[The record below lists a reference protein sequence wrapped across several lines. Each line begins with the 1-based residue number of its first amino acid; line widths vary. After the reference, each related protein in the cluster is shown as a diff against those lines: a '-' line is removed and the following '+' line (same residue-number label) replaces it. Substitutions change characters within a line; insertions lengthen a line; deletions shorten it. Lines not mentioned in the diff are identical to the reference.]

1 MKKNNFKIVKIDKS
15 KNLFNYEKKILINE
29 LILDLKLGYYDF
41 EKEKAQKVK
50 FSLEID
56 YQDKKPS
63 NDKDIKSIVN
73 YGTIVKFITKLIK
86 KKHYNFLE
94 TLAEAV
100 FDELFKDKRI
110 AKIMLKIEKLEI
122 LKQCSSVGIQITK
135 KEVMISSEIGK
146 EVIKK
151 ELPLIPKL
159 PGVYRML
166 NDKGDILYVG
176 KAKNLPNRLKSYVSE
191 KNHIIRTE
199 RMLSQTRKLEIT
211 TTSNES
217 EALLLEANLIKKYK
231 PKFNI
236 LLRDDKSFPFIFIGN
251 KDKWPQIKRHR
262 GKKTKKG
269 FYFGP
274 FASAGSANWTIKMIQ
289 KIFHLRVCDD
299 TVFKNRERPCILY
312 QIKRCSGPCVGY
324 IEKNE
329 YKKTVDD
336 AIEFVSGK
344 SRKIQ
349 KSLSDQMEKASD
361 NLDFEKAG
369 ILRDRIKS
377 LNIIQ
382 SSQRINEAN
391 LIEADVIAGYK
402 ESGKTCIQVF
412 FYRSK
417 QNWGNQAFFPKHDP
431 DEKLSD
437 ILNSFVSQFY
447 ENKSV
452 PSSIILSEE
461 IKEKILIEKTLSQ
474 KEEKQIDI
482 SIAKKGS
489 KLKVINQAIKNAKD
503 SLTRK
508 LYESQ
513 NNRELFDAVANKFNL
528 ETNIN
533 LIEVYDN
540 SHIQGTNSVGAL
552 IAYGDEGF
560 IKKRYRKFNIKI
572 QKNEQDDYGM
582 MREVL
587 NRRFKR
593 AIQEKDNYLTFPDLV
608 LIDGG
613 KGQYSVARETLNEL
627 GLHDL
632 PIVAIAKGKQR
643 NSGNETFFHNG
654 KEFKFIKNDPTLFF
668 LQRIRDESHRFAISA
683 HRAKRKK
690 GISKSLLD
698 QIEGIGSIRK
708 RALLNHFGSAR
719 AVESA
724 SLDEIKSV
732 EGVEAKVAK
741 KIYNFFHE

>member
-1 MKKNNFKIVKIDKS
+1 
-15 KNLFNYEKKILINE
+15 
-29 LILDLKLGYYDF
+29 
-41 EKEKAQKVK
+41 
-50 FSLEID
+50 
-56 YQDKKPS
+56 
-63 NDKDIKSIVN
+63 
-73 YGTIVKFITKLIK
+73 
-86 KKHYNFLE
+86 
-94 TLAEAV
+94 
-100 FDELFKDKRI
+100 
-110 AKIMLKIEKLEI
+110 
-122 LKQCSSVGIQITK
+122 
-135 KEVMISSEIGK
+135 MISSDIGK

-166 NDKGDILYVG
+166 NDKEEILYVG
-176 KAKNLPNRLKSYVSE
+176 KAKNLPNRLKSYVAE

-217 EALLLEANLIKKYK
+217 EALLLEANLIKKHK
-231 PKFNI
+231 PRFNI
-236 LLRDDKSFPFIFIGN
+236 LLRDDKSFPFIYIGN
-251 KDKWPQIKRHR
+251 KEKWSQIKRR
-262 GKKTKKG
+262 RSSDL
-269 FYFGP
+269 
-274 FASAGSANWTIKMIQ
+274 ASAGSANWTIKMIQ

-324 IEKNE
+324 IKEDD
-329 YKKTVDD
+329 YKQTVND

-349 KSLSDQMEKASD
+349 KNLSDQMEKASEE
-361 NLDFEKAG
+361 LDFEKAA

-382 SSQRINEAN
+382 SSQRVNEAN
-391 LIEADVIAGYK
+391 LVEADVIAGYK

-431 DEKLSD
+431 DENLNE
-437 ILNSFVSQFY
+437 IINSFVSQFY

-461 IKEKILIEKTLSQ
+461 IKEKNLIEKTLTQ
-474 KEEKQIDI
+474 KENKQITI
-482 SIAKKGS
+482 SVAKKGS

-503 SLTRK
+503 SLNRK

-513 NNRELFDAVANKFNL
+513 NNKDLFDSVAKKFNL
-528 ETNIN
+528 ETNIS

-552 IAYGDEGF
+552 ITYGEEGF
-560 IKKRYRKFNIKI
+560 IKKRYRKFNIKN
-572 QKNEQDDYGM
+572 KGNEQDDYGM

-587 NRRFKR
+587 NRRFKK
-593 AIQEKDNYLTFPDLV
+593 AVQEKDNYLTFPDLV
-608 LIDGG
+608 MVDGG

-627 GLHDL
+627 GLHDIPL
-632 PIVAIAKGKQR
+632 IAIAKGKLR

-654 KEFKFIKNDPTLFF
+654 KEYKFTRNDPTLFF

-732 EGVEAKVAK
+732 DGVEEKVAK

>member
-1 MKKNNFKIVKIDKS
+1 MGYKS
-15 KNLFNYEKKILINE
+15 
-29 LILDLKLGYYDF
+29 
-41 EKEKAQKVK
+41 Q
-50 FSLEID
+50 
-56 YQDKKPS
+56 
-63 NDKDIKSIVN
+63 
-73 YGTIVKFITKLIK
+73 
-86 KKHYNFLE
+86 
-94 TLAEAV
+94 
-100 FDELFKDKRI
+100 
-110 AKIMLKIEKLEI
+110 
-122 LKQCSSVGIQITK
+122 K
-135 KEVMISSEIGK
+135 KEVMISSENGK
-146 EVIKK
+146 EIIKK

-159 PGVYRML
+159 PGVYKML
-166 NDKGDILYVG
+166 SDKDQILYVG

-199 RMLSQTRKLEIT
+199 RMLSQTRKIEIT

-217 EALLLEANLIKKYK
+217 EALLLEANLIKKHK

-251 KDKWPQIKRHR
+251 KDKWSQIKRHR
-262 GKKTKKG
+262 GKKTKEG

-324 IEKNE
+324 IDESE
-329 YKKTVDD
+329 YKRTVDD

-349 KSLSDQMEKASD
+349 KNLSDQMEKASES
-361 NLDFEKAG
+361 LDFEKAG

-391 LIEADVIAGYK
+391 LVEADVIAAYK
-402 ESGKTCIQVF
+402 ESGQTCIQVF

-431 DEKLSD
+431 DENLGN

-452 PSSIILSEE
+452 PSSIILSQE
-461 IKEKILIEKTLSQ
+461 IKEKILIEQTLSQ
-474 KEEKQIDI
+474 KEGKQVNI
-482 SIAKKGS
+482 SVAKKGS

-503 SLTRK
+503 SLNRK
-508 LYESQ
+508 LHETQ
-513 NNRELFDAVANKFNL
+513 NNRELFESVVAKFNI

-552 IAYGDEGF
+552 ISYGDEGF
-560 IKKRYRKFNIKI
+560 IKKRYRKFNIKMK
-572 QKNEQDDYGM
+572 KNEQDDYGM
-582 MREVL
+582 MKEVL
-587 NRRFKR
+587 TRRFKK
-593 AIQEKDNYLTFPDLV
+593 AVQEKEGHLSFPDLIFV
-608 LIDGG
+608 DGG

-627 GLHDL
+627 GLHDIPL
-632 PIVAIAKGKQR
+632 IAIAKGKFR

-654 KEFKFIKNDPTLFF
+654 KEYKFSKNDPTLFF

-683 HRAKRKK
+683 HRARRKK

-732 EGVEAKVAK
+732 EGVEEKVAK

>member
-1 MKKNNFKIVKIDKS
+1 
-15 KNLFNYEKKILINE
+15 
-29 LILDLKLGYYDF
+29 
-41 EKEKAQKVK
+41 
-50 FSLEID
+50 
-56 YQDKKPS
+56 
-63 NDKDIKSIVN
+63 
-73 YGTIVKFITKLIK
+73 
-86 KKHYNFLE
+86 
-94 TLAEAV
+94 
-100 FDELFKDKRI
+100 
-110 AKIMLKIEKLEI
+110 
-122 LKQCSSVGIQITK
+122 
-135 KEVMISSEIGK
+135 MISSEIGK
-146 EVIKK
+146 DVIKK

-176 KAKNLPNRLKSYVSE
+176 KAKNLPNRLKSYVAE
-191 KNHIIRTE
+191 KNHIIRTG

-217 EALLLEANLIKKYK
+217 EALLLEANLIKKHK

-251 KDKWPQIKRHR
+251 KDKWSQIKRHR
-262 GKKTKKG
+262 GKKTKEG

-299 TVFKNRERPCILY
+299 TVFKNRKRPCILY

-324 IEKNE
+324 VDKNE
-329 YKKTVDD
+329 YKRTVDD
-336 AIEFVSGK
+336 SIEFVSGK

-349 KSLSDQMEKASD
+349 KSLSDQMEKASED
-361 NLDFEKAG
+361 LDFEKAV
-369 ILRDRIKS
+369 ILRDRIKA

-431 DEKLSD
+431 DEKLGE
-437 ILNSFVSQFY
+437 IINSFVSQFY

-452 PSSIILSEE
+452 PTTIILSEE
-461 IKEKILIEKTLSQ
+461 IKEKHLIEKTLSK
-474 KEEKQIDI
+474 KEDKQINI
-482 SIAKKGS
+482 SVAKKGS

-503 SLTRK
+503 SLNRK

-513 NNRELFDAVANKFNL
+513 NNKELFDAVAIKFNL
-528 ETNIN
+528 ESNIN

-560 IKKRYRKFNIKI
+560 IKKRYRKFNIKVK
-572 QKNEQDDYGM
+572 KNEQDDYGM

-593 AIQEKDNYLTFPDLV
+593 AIQEKDNYLTFPDLILV
-608 LIDGG
+608 DGG

-632 PIVAIAKGKQR
+632 PIVAIAKGKLR

-654 KEFKFIKNDPTLFF
+654 KESKFARNDPTLFF
-668 LQRIRDESHRFAISA
+668 LQRIRDEAHRFAISA

-719 AVESA
+719 SVESA

>member
-1 MKKNNFKIVKIDKS
+1 
-15 KNLFNYEKKILINE
+15 
-29 LILDLKLGYYDF
+29 
-41 EKEKAQKVK
+41 
-50 FSLEID
+50 
-56 YQDKKPS
+56 
-63 NDKDIKSIVN
+63 
-73 YGTIVKFITKLIK
+73 
-86 KKHYNFLE
+86 
-94 TLAEAV
+94 
-100 FDELFKDKRI
+100 
-110 AKIMLKIEKLEI
+110 
-122 LKQCSSVGIQITK
+122 
-135 KEVMISSEIGK
+135 MISSDLGK

-151 ELPLIPKL
+151 ELTLIPKL

-166 NDKGDILYVG
+166 NSKNEILYVG

-217 EALLLEANLIKKYK
+217 EALLLEANLIKKHK

-251 KDKWPQIKRHR
+251 KDQWSQIKRHR
-262 GKKTKKG
+262 GKKTKEG

-324 IEKNE
+324 VSKED
-329 YKKTVDD
+329 YKQSVED

-344 SRKIQ
+344 SRRIQ
-349 KSLSDQMEKASD
+349 KNLSNQMEQAS
-361 NLDFEKAG
+361 NGLDFEKAV
-369 ILRDRIKS
+369 ILRDRIKA

-391 LIEADVIAGYK
+391 LVEADVVAGYK

-431 DEKLSD
+431 DEKLD
-437 ILNSFVSQFY
+437 EILNSFISQFY

-452 PSSIILSEE
+452 PSSIIVSEE
-461 IKEKILIEKTLSQ
+461 IKEKVLIEKTLTI
-474 KEEKQIDI
+474 KEGKQINI
-482 SIAKKGS
+482 SVAKKGS

-503 SLTRK
+503 SLNRK

-513 NNRELFDAVANKFNL
+513 NNRELFDSVAKKFNL

-552 IAYGDEGF
+552 ITYGDEGF
-560 IKKRYRKFNIKI
+560 IKKRYRKFNIKHK
-572 QKNEQDDYGM
+572 KNEQDDYGM

-587 NRRFKR
+587 SRRFKR
-593 AIQEKDNYLTFPDLV
+593 AVQEKDNYLTFPDLV
-608 LIDGG
+608 LVDGG
-613 KGQYSVARETLNEL
+613 KGQYSVARESLNEL
-627 GLHDL
+627 GLHDIPL
-632 PIVAIAKGKQR
+632 IAIAKGKFR

-654 KEFKFIKNDPTLFF
+654 KEFKFSRNDPTLFF

-683 HRAKRKK
+683 HRAKRKR

-719 AVESA
+719 SVESA

-732 EGVEAKVAK
+732 EGVEEKVAK

>member
-1 MKKNNFKIVKIDKS
+1 
-15 KNLFNYEKKILINE
+15 
-29 LILDLKLGYYDF
+29 
-41 EKEKAQKVK
+41 
-50 FSLEID
+50 
-56 YQDKKPS
+56 
-63 NDKDIKSIVN
+63 
-73 YGTIVKFITKLIK
+73 
-86 KKHYNFLE
+86 
-94 TLAEAV
+94 
-100 FDELFKDKRI
+100 
-110 AKIMLKIEKLEI
+110 
-122 LKQCSSVGIQITK
+122 
-135 KEVMISSEIGK
+135 MISSEIGK

-166 NDKGDILYVG
+166 NDKGEILYVG
-176 KAKNLPNRLKSYVSE
+176 KAKNLPNRLKSYIAE

-199 RMLSQTRKLEIT
+199 RMLSQTKKLEIT

-217 EALLLEANLIKKYK
+217 EALLLEANLIKKHK

-251 KDKWPQIKRHR
+251 KDVWPQIRRHR
-262 GKKTKKG
+262 GKKTKEG

-324 IEKNE
+324 VEKE
-329 YKKTVDD
+329 DYKKTVDD

-349 KSLSDQMEKASD
+349 KSLSDQMEKASED
-361 NLDFEKAG
+361 LDFEKAV

-431 DEKLSD
+431 DESLSN

-452 PSSIILSEE
+452 PSSIIISEE
-461 IKEKILIEKTLSQ
+461 IKEKNLIEKTLSK
-474 KEEKQIDI
+474 KEGKQVNL
-482 SIAKKGS
+482 SVAKKGS
-489 KLKVINQAIKNAKD
+489 KLKVINQATKNAKE
-503 SLTRK
+503 SLNRK

-513 NNRELFDAVANKFNL
+513 NNRELFDSVASKFNL
-528 ETNIN
+528 ETSIN
-533 LIEVYDN
+533 LVEVYDN

-552 IAYGDEGF
+552 IAFGEEGF
-560 IKKRYRKFNIKI
+560 IKKRYRKFNIKSK
-572 QKNEQDDYGM
+572 KNEQDDYGM

-593 AIQEKDNYLTFPDLV
+593 AIQEKDNYLSFPDLV
-608 LIDGG
+608 IVDGG
-613 KGQYSVARETLNEL
+613 KGQYSVARDSLNEL
-627 GLHDL
+627 GLHEI
-632 PIVAIAKGKQR
+632 PIIAIAKGKFR

-654 KEFKFIKNDPTLFF
+654 KEYKFNKNDPTLFF

-683 HRAKRKK
+683 HRAKRKR

-732 EGVEAKVAK
+732 EGVEEKVAK

>member
-1 MKKNNFKIVKIDKS
+1 MV
-15 KNLFNYEKKILINE
+15 
-29 LILDLKLGYYDF
+29 
-41 EKEKAQKVK
+41 
-50 FSLEID
+50 
-56 YQDKKPS
+56 
-63 NDKDIKSIVN
+63 
-73 YGTIVKFITKLIK
+73 
-86 KKHYNFLE
+86 
-94 TLAEAV
+94 
-100 FDELFKDKRI
+100 
-110 AKIMLKIEKLEI
+110 
-122 LKQCSSVGIQITK
+122 SSD
-135 KEVMISSEIGK
+135 IGK

-151 ELPLIPKL
+151 EIPLVPKL

-166 NDKGDILYVG
+166 NTKNEVLYVG

-199 RMLSQTRKLEIT
+199 RMLSQTTRLEIT

-231 PKFNI
+231 PRFNI

-262 GKKTKKG
+262 GKKNREG
-269 FYFGP
+269 FFFGP

-289 KIFHLRVCDD
+289 KIFQLRVCDD

-324 IEKNE
+324 VKKDD
-329 YKKTVDD
+329 YKKSVED

-349 KSLSDQMEKASD
+349 KNLSALMEKSSED
-361 NLDFEKAG
+361 LDFEKAA

-391 LIEADVIAGYK
+391 LVEADVIAGYK

-431 DEKLSD
+431 DENLND
-437 ILNSFVSQFY
+437 IINSFISQFY

-452 PSSIILSEE
+452 PSSIIINEE
-461 IKEKILIEKTLSQ
+461 IKEKGLIEKALTK
-474 KEEKQIDI
+474 KEGKQINI
-482 SIAKKGS
+482 SVAKKGS
-489 KLKVINQAIKNAKD
+489 KLNVINQAIKNAKD
-503 SLTRK
+503 SLNRK

-513 NNRELFDAVANKFNL
+513 NNKELFEEVTKKFDL
-528 ETNIN
+528 EGIIN
-533 LIEVYDN
+533 LVEVYDN
-540 SHIQGTNSVGAL
+540 SHNQGSNSVGAL
-552 IAYGDEGF
+552 IAYGEEGF
-560 IKKRYRKFNIKI
+560 IKKRYRKFNIKLE
-572 QKNEQDDYGM
+572 KNEQDDYGM
-582 MREVL
+582 MKEVL

-593 AIQEKDNYLTFPDLV
+593 AVQEKDNYLTMPDLV
-608 LIDGG
+608 LVDGG
-613 KGQYSVARETLNEL
+613 KGQYSVARETMNEL
-627 GLHDL
+627 GLHDI
-632 PIVAIAKGKQR
+632 PIIAIAKGKFR

-654 KEFKFIKNDPTLFF
+654 KEFKFEKNDPTLFF
-668 LQRIRDESHRFAISA
+668 LQRIRDEAHRFAISA

-698 QIEGIGSIRK
+698 QIDGIGSVRK
-708 RALLNHFGSAR
+708 RSLLNHFGSAR

-732 EGVEAKVAK
+732 EGVEEKVAK

>member
-1 MKKNNFKIVKIDKS
+1 
-15 KNLFNYEKKILINE
+15 
-29 LILDLKLGYYDF
+29 
-41 EKEKAQKVK
+41 
-50 FSLEID
+50 
-56 YQDKKPS
+56 
-63 NDKDIKSIVN
+63 
-73 YGTIVKFITKLIK
+73 
-86 KKHYNFLE
+86 
-94 TLAEAV
+94 
-100 FDELFKDKRI
+100 
-110 AKIMLKIEKLEI
+110 
-122 LKQCSSVGIQITK
+122 
-135 KEVMISSEIGK
+135 MISSEIGK

-151 ELPLIPKL
+151 ELALIPKL
-159 PGVYRML
+159 PGVYKMI
-166 NDKGDILYVG
+166 NSKNEILYVG

-199 RMLSQTRKLEIT
+199 RMLSQTKKIEIT

-217 EALLLEANLIKKYK
+217 EALLLEANLIKKHK

-236 LLRDDKSFPFIFIGN
+236 LLRDDKSFPFIFIG
-251 KDKWPQIKRHR
+251 KEDKWPQIKRHR
-262 GKKTKKG
+262 GKKEKKG
-269 FYFGP
+269 CFFGP
-274 FASAGSANWTIKMIQ
+274 FASSGSANWAIKMIQ

-312 QIKRCSGPCVGY
+312 QIKRCSAPCVGF
-324 IEKNE
+324 IEEKD
-329 YKKTVDD
+329 YKQSVDD

-349 KSLSDQMEKASD
+349 KNLSQQMEKASEE
-361 NLDFEKAG
+361 LDFEKAT

-382 SSQRINEAN
+382 SSQRVNEAN
-391 LIEADVIAGYK
+391 LVEADVIAGYK

-417 QNWGNQAFFPKHDP
+417 QNWGNQAFYPKHDA
-431 DEKLSD
+431 EENLSE

-452 PSSIILSEE
+452 PSSIILSEN
-461 IKEKILIEKTLSQ
+461 IREKDLIEKTLSK
-474 KEEKQIDI
+474 KEDKQINI

-503 SLTRK
+503 SLSRK

-513 NNRELFDAVANKFNL
+513 NNKELFESVAKKFNL

-552 IAYGDEGF
+552 ITYGEEGF

-572 QKNEQDDYGM
+572 RENSQDDYGM
-582 MREVL
+582 IKEVL
-587 NRRFKR
+587 ERRFKR
-593 AIQEKDNYLTFPDLV
+593 ALQEKDNYLTFPDLV

-613 KGQYSVARETLNEL
+613 KGQYSSARSSLNEL
-627 GLHDL
+627 GLHDI
-632 PIVAIAKGKQR
+632 PVIAIAKGKLR
-643 NSGNETFFHNG
+643 NSGNEVFFHNG
-654 KEFKFIKNDPTLFF
+654 KELKFEKNDPTLFF
-668 LQRIRDESHRFAISA
+668 LQRIRDEAHRFAVSA

-690 GISKSLLD
+690 GMTSSLLD

-724 SLDEIKSV
+724 SLDEIQSV
-732 EGVEAKVAK
+732 DGVEEKVAK

>member
-1 MKKNNFKIVKIDKS
+1 
-15 KNLFNYEKKILINE
+15 
-29 LILDLKLGYYDF
+29 
-41 EKEKAQKVK
+41 
-50 FSLEID
+50 
-56 YQDKKPS
+56 
-63 NDKDIKSIVN
+63 
-73 YGTIVKFITKLIK
+73 
-86 KKHYNFLE
+86 
-94 TLAEAV
+94 
-100 FDELFKDKRI
+100 
-110 AKIMLKIEKLEI
+110 
-122 LKQCSSVGIQITK
+122 
-135 KEVMISSEIGK
+135 MISSEIGK
-146 EVIKK
+146 DVIKK
-151 ELPLIPKL
+151 ELALIPKL
-159 PGVYRML
+159 PGVYKMI
-166 NDKGDILYVG
+166 NSKNEILYVG

-199 RMLSQTRKLEIT
+199 RMLSQTKKIEIT

-217 EALLLEANLIKKYK
+217 EALLLEANLIKKHK

-236 LLRDDKSFPFIFIGN
+236 LLRDDKSFPFIFIG
-251 KDKWPQIKRHR
+251 KEDKWPQIKRHR
-262 GKKTKKG
+262 GKKEKKG
-269 FYFGP
+269 FFFGP

-312 QIKRCSGPCVGY
+312 QIKRCSAPCVGF
-324 IEKNE
+324 IEEKD
-329 YKKTVDD
+329 YKQSVDD

-349 KSLSDQMEKASD
+349 KNLSQQMEKASEE
-361 NLDFEKAG
+361 LDFEKAT
-369 ILRDRIKS
+369 ILRDRIKA

-382 SSQRINEAN
+382 SSQRVNEAN
-391 LIEADVIAGYK
+391 LVEADVIAGYK

-417 QNWGNQAFFPKHDP
+417 QNWGNQAFYPKHDA
-431 DEKLSD
+431 EENFSE

-452 PSSIILSEE
+452 PASIILSEN
-461 IKEKILIEKTLSQ
+461 IREKDLIEKTLSK
-474 KEEKQIDI
+474 KEDKQINI
-482 SIAKKGS
+482 SVAKKGS

-503 SLTRK
+503 SLSRK
-508 LYESQ
+508 IYESQ
-513 NNRELFDAVANKFNL
+513 NNKELFESVAKKFNL

-540 SHIQGTNSVGAL
+540 SHIQGTNSIGAL
-552 IAYGDEGF
+552 ITYGEEGF

-572 QKNEQDDYGM
+572 RQNSQDDYGM
-582 MREVL
+582 IKEVL
-587 NRRFKR
+587 ERRFKR
-593 AIQEKDNYLTFPDLV
+593 ALQEKDNYLTFPDLV

-613 KGQYSVARETLNEL
+613 KGQYSSARSSLNEL
-627 GLHDL
+627 GLHDI
-632 PIVAIAKGKQR
+632 PVIAIAKGKLR
-643 NSGNETFFHNG
+643 NSGNEVFFHNG
-654 KEFKFIKNDPTLFF
+654 KELKFEKNDPTLFF
-668 LQRIRDESHRFAISA
+668 LQRIRDEAHRFAVSA

-690 GISKSLLD
+690 GMTSSLLD

-724 SLDEIKSV
+724 SLDEIQSV
-732 EGVEAKVAK
+732 DGVEEKVAK